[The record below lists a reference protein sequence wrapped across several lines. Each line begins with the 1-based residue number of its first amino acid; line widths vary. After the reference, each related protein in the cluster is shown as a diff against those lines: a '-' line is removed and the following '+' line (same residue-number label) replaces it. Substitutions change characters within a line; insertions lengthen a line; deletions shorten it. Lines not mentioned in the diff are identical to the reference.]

1 MAMPPQERSKTLH
14 NFSLPCLKWGN
25 QRHLKCVKDPPPP
38 DNPLLLLPPPPPP
51 PPPHHRPSSSS
62 AVPNGLIQSRP
73 AIGNP
78 VQHNNATSSPDLGIN
93 GGADDPPSSRP
104 WNLRTRRAA
113 CKAPLT
119 RPEDNRISNN
129 NGNQKS
135 PRRVFEI
142 DSSSSPPA
150 RRQCLDP
157 TPSVAVIRGRPSKLR
172 VPLSKEEIEE
182 DFMEI
187 ARIRPPRRPKKRPR
201 IVQKYLDVIFPGL
214 WLTEVT
220 ADLYKVPEVPES

>member
-14 NFSLPCLKWGN
+14 NFSLPCLKWGS
-25 QRHLKCVKDPPPP
+25 QRHLKCVKDPPP
-38 DNPLLLLPPPPPP
+38 DDHHLLLLPSPPPPPP
-51 PPPHHRPSSSS
+51 PPPHHRPSFSS
-62 AVPNGLIQSRP
+62 AVLNGSIQARP

-78 VQHNNATSSPDLGIN
+78 VQHNNATSSPDLRIN
-93 GGADDPPSSRP
+93 GGADDPPSSSRP

-119 RPEDNRISNN
+119 RPEDIKIS
-129 NGNQKS
+129 NQKS
-135 PRRVFEI
+135 PKRAFEI

-150 RRQCLDP
+150 KRQCLDP
-157 TPSVAVIRGRPSKLR
+157 PPLPPAIRGKPSKLR

-201 IVQKYLDVIFPGL
+201 IVQKYLDVVFPGL